1 MEEIIK
7 QILYYVSLSTGSI
20 MLICLLIAGAIRCIC
35 IMLDHLRIA
44 NVMREALMLYIKTKR
59 PDLKLKDVDIKKSRY
74 IK

>member
-7 QILYYVSLSTGSI
+7 QILYYVSLSAGSI

-35 IMLDHLRIA
+35 ILIDHLRIA

-59 PDLKLKDVDIKKSRY
+59 PDLKIKDVDIKKSRY